1 MTGRSTDEKKPARR
15 PVLLALLAELLGG
28 SSRSSFG
35 SGSSRSSF
43 GSGSGG
49 SGGSSFGSGSGRSG
63 SSNFRSGGRSF
74 FFLATGGQRNG
85 EQGGEQDGIFHL
97 GFPNKKTKVINDVFN
112 QPERLRPRP
121 IARILAKKSQTAR
134 GQRK

>member
-1 MTGRSTDEKKPARR
+1 VVRRQGPLTGKMAKLSKQVDLIKLHGGCRNDRQTKKKPARR

-49 SGGSSFGSGSGRSG
+49 SSRSSFGSGSGRSG
-63 SSNFRSGGRSF
+63 KQQLQEREQEF
-74 FFLATGGQRNG
+74 FFLATASENG
-85 EQGGEQDGIFHL
+85 EQGGEQDGIFH
-97 GFPNKKTKVINDVFN
+97 FEVP
-112 QPERLRPRP
+112 
-121 IARILAKKSQTAR
+121 
-134 GQRK
+134 